1 MKKNYFLRTIIFS
14 LALCMTTLFSMTAM
28 AASARW
34 ESSTSRDEYNNICI
48 DFAEV
53 QVVLPSDWGGK
64 VQMNISTDSVSFYHI
79 ASRDALTD
87 LYGYA
92 NGGHLFTICYTE
104 EDDYSDLPSYM
115 VIGSTTEGTYY
126 AWFPTD
132 VQAYTDD
139 LSISNEYTSLYN
151 DMDWVKANMT
161 LTIDVIL
168 TEYPEYIFPESSTS
182 YLSESDLAGM
192 TADEVQ
198 MAINEIYAR
207 HHRKFLKDD
216 VQAYFDAKSWYSG
229 TIEAD
234 DFDISVMNI
243 YESANINLMVNYLDT
258 HDFNADGDDD
268 EYILPQSSTT
278 YLTAS
283 DLAGMTADELQMA
296 INEIYARHHRRF
308 NTASI
313 QAYFDSRSW
322 YSGTIEADDFDVS
335 VLSQIE
341 NANITLMLE
350 VKATR
355 S

>member
-1 MKKNYFLRTIIFS
+1 MKKNYFSRMLTIM
-14 LALCMTTLFSMTAM
+14 LTLCMTALFSTTAL
-28 AASARW
+28 AIDARW
-34 ESSTSRDEYNNICI
+34 ESTTSRDEYNNICI

-53 QVVLPSDWGGK
+53 AVVLPSDWGGK

-87 LYGYA
+87 ALGYE

-104 EDDYSDLPSYM
+104 EDDYTGLADYM
-115 VIGSTTEGTYY
+115 VIGSTLDGTYY

-139 LSISNEYTSLYN
+139 LTISNEYTSLYN
-151 DMDWVKANMT
+151 DLDWIKANMT

-168 TEYPEYIFPESSTS
+168 EEYPEYIFPESSTS
-182 YLSESDLAGM
+182 YLTESDLAGM

-207 HHRKFLKDD
+207 HHRKFLKED
-216 VQAYFDAKSWYSG
+216 VQDYFDAKSWYSG
-229 TIEAD
+229 TIEAE
-234 DFDISVMNI
+234 DFDVSVMNS
-243 YESANINLMVNYLDT
+243 YESSNINLMVNYLDT
-258 HDFNADGDDD
+258 HDFSADGAED
-268 EYILPQSSTT
+268 EYILSQSSST
-278 YLTAS
+278 YLTSS
-283 DLAGMTADELQMA
+283 DLDGMTADEIQMA

-313 QAYFDSRSW
+313 QEYFDSKSW
-322 YSGTIEADDFDVS
+322 YTGTIAADDFDVS
-335 VLSQIE
+335 VLSVIE

-350 VKATR
+350 VKAYR
-355 S
+355 